1 VETEV
6 GASTHESAADEAQV
20 AYTRFFERES
30 RALLRLAYLLL
41 ADTRDAEDVV
51 QQVLE
56 EVYRRWAGMRQDTV
70 MAYARTAVVN
80 RSRSLQRRRAVARR
94 FAHRLVQFDE
104 APAVGVQD
112 RWLWDL
118 VQSLPRRQR
127 EVVVLRYWCALSE
140 AEIAKTLGISTGTVK
155 SSAHRAHT
163 QLTAVL
169 TDASGQRKDV
179 Q

>member
-1 VETEV
+1 M
-6 GASTHESAADEAQV
+6 GSSTHESTADEAQV
-20 AYTRFFERES
+20 AYARFFERES

-51 QQVLE
+51 QEVLE
-56 EVYRRWAGMRQDTV
+56 EVYRRWAAMRQDTV

-80 RSRSLQRRRAVARR
+80 RSRSLQRRRAVTRR
-94 FAHRLVQFDE
+94 FALRLVQVDE

-127 EVVVLRYWCALSE
+127 EVVVLRYWCDLSE
-140 AEIAKTLGISTGTVK
+140 AEIAKVLGISTGTVK

>member
-1 VETEV
+1 MRVETEV
-6 GASTHESAADEAQV
+6 RASTQDGTTEAR
-20 AYTRFFERES
+20 ALYTGFFERES

-41 ADTRDAEDVV
+41 GDVGDAEDVV
-51 QQVLE
+51 QEVLE
-56 EVYRRWAGMRQDTV
+56 ELYRRWDGLCQDTV

-94 FAHRLVQFDE
+94 FAPRLAEVDE
-104 APAVGVQD
+104 VLPVGVKD

-127 EVVVLRYWCALSE
+127 EVVVLRYWCDLSE
-140 AEIAKTLGISTGTVK
+140 AEIARALGISAGTVK
-155 SSAHRAHT
+155 SSAYRANT
-163 QLTAVL
+163 KLTAVL
-169 TDASGQRKDV
+169 GQRKGV

>member
-1 VETEV
+1 MR
-6 GASTHESAADEAQV
+6 ASTQDSTAEAR
-20 AYTRFFERES
+20 ALYTRFFERES

-41 ADTRDAEDVV
+41 GDVGDAEDVV
-51 QQVLE
+51 QEVLE
-56 EVYRRWAGMRQDTV
+56 ELYRRWGGLRQDTV

-94 FAHRLVQFDE
+94 FAPRLVQVDE
-104 APAVGVQD
+104 VLPVGVED

-127 EVVVLRYWCALSE
+127 EVVVLRYWCDLSE
-140 AEIAKTLGISTGTVK
+140 AEIARALGISSGTVK
-155 SSAHRAHT
+155 SSAHRANT
-163 QLTAVL
+163 KLTAVL
-169 TDASGQRKDV
+169 GQRKDV

>member
-1 VETEV
+1 M
-6 GASTHESAADEAQV
+6 GASAHESTVNDAQV
-20 AYTRFFERES
+20 AYARFFERES

-51 QQVLE
+51 QEVLE
-56 EVYRRWAGMRQDTV
+56 EVYRRWAEMRQDTV
-70 MAYARTAVVN
+70 MAYARTSVVN
-80 RSRSLQRRRAVARR
+80 RSRSLHRRRSVARR
-94 FAHRLVQFDE
+94 FAQRLVEVDE
-104 APAVGVQD
+104 APAVDVQD

-127 EVVVLRYWCALSE
+127 EVVVLRYWCDLSE
-140 AEIAKTLGISTGTVK
+140 AQIAKALNISPGTVK

-179 Q
+179 P